1 MMRRLRHLSSDSRA
15 SVAVE
20 MALVV
25 PLLITLMFGGL
36 EGAYYLWNEHIAIK
50 AVRDGARFASRQPFT
65 KYDCGA
71 DIPTEHGHRNRQH
84 HAHRNPLAQPAPR
97 QSKCRAGPAQ

>member
-1 MMRRLRHLSSDSRA
+1 
-15 SVAVE
+15 

-25 PLLITLMFGGL
+25 PLMLTLMFGGL

-65 KYDCGA
+65 KYDCGT
-71 DIPTEHGHRNRQH
+71 DITRP
-84 HAHRNPLAQPAPR
+84 
-97 QSKCRAGPAQ
+97 